1 MLKANNDFGKIRSI
15 LWPIHK
21 HELKK
26 LIPLIVMFFCVLF
39 NFIILRDT
47 KDTLVVTAAGGG
59 AEVIPFLKL
68 WGVLPAALLFM
79 LLYTKLSN
87 TLTKQSLFYVS
98 LIPFLLFFILF
109 ALVLYP
115 YKEYLHPNQFCDDLQ
130 SCLPQGLHGLI
141 GAIRNWTFSLFYIFA
156 ELWGAVIL
164 SLLCWGFA
172 NDITKVS
179 ESKRFYAVIG
189 ILINFAGIASGYLM
203 QWVSNARIKTSATI
217 IDPWQLSLQYL
228 MLATFLSSVV
238 IMVVYWWTNKN
249 LLTDTNPHAPNQ
261 VKKGKTTSKQTLKQ
275 SFQQIL
281 SSKYLGCIAI
291 LVMAYGLAINLVEV
305 IWKHQLKLQYPD
317 PNDYNIFMGKISQ
330 YSSIFTLF
338 MMILCGSKILQKSNW
353 KASASITPIILLV
366 TGVIFFVMIIFKDD
380 LTGIV
385 AFWGT
390 TPLMVSVI
398 FGTMQSI
405 LTKSCKFSF
414 FDPTKEI
421 AYIPLTEKEK
431 VQGKAA
437 VEIIGGR
444 LGKSGGSLIQQCMIL
459 WLGSLAATTPYV
471 AIILLGIIATWMFA
485 ISSLS
490 KQFIECVN
498 QQTVKD
504 DQHTTKSYEYYPPE
518 SDKQKASSKTDI
530 EPLTAKPLA

>member
-1 MLKANNDFGKIRSI
+1 MSKHDNDFGKIRSI

-26 LIPLIVMFFCVLF
+26 IVPLVLMFFCVLF
-39 NFIILRDT
+39 NYTILRDT
-47 KDTLVVTAAGGG
+47 KDTLVVTAVGGG

-68 WGVLPAALLFM
+68 WGVLPVAILFM
-79 LLYTKLSN
+79 LFYTKLSN
-87 TLTKQSLFYVS
+87 ILTKQNLFYIS
-98 LIPFLLFFILF
+98 LIPFLLFFVLF

-115 YKEYLHPNQFCDDLQ
+115 YKEYLHPNQFCDNLQ
-130 SCLPQGLHGLI
+130 NYLPQGLNGLV

-189 ILINFAGIASGYLM
+189 ILINLANIASGCLM
-203 QWVSNARIKTSATI
+203 QWVSDIRMETPKN
-217 IDPWQLSLQYL
+217 IDPWQISLKYL

-238 IMVVYWWTNKN
+238 IMVIYWWTNKN
-249 LLTDTNPHAPNQ
+249 ILPSLNLNISDQ
-261 VKKGKTTSKQTLKQ
+261 VKKIKNTPKQTLKQ

-291 LVMAYGLAINLVEV
+291 LVIAYGLAINLVE
-305 IWKHQLKLQYPD
+305 ILWKHQLKLQYPN
-317 PNDYNIFMGKISQ
+317 PSDYNMFMGKFSQ
-330 YSSIFTLF
+330 YSGIFTLF
-338 MMILCGSKILQKSNW
+338 MMLLCGSKILQKFNW
-353 KASASITPIILLV
+353 KASANITPIILLV
-366 TGVIFFVMIIFKDD
+366 TGIIFFALIIFKDNCID
-380 LTGIV
+380 II

-390 TPLMVSVI
+390 TPLMVGVI
-398 FGTMQSI
+398 FGTIQNI

-414 FDPTKEI
+414 FDPTKEM

-437 VEIIGGR
+437 VEIVGGR
-444 LGKSGGSLIQQCMIL
+444 LGKSGGSLIQQAMIL
-459 WLGSLAATTPYV
+459 WLGSLTAITPYV
-471 AIILLGIIATWMFA
+471 AIILLGIIVIWMFA

-490 KQFIECVN
+490 KQFIECIK
-498 QQTVKD
+498 QQAVKE
-504 DQHTTKSYEYYPPE
+504 DQHTTKSYEYYPLN
-518 SDKQKASSKTDI
+518 STKQKASSKTDI
-530 EPLTAKPLA
+530 EVLTAKPIA